1 MKKRY
6 LILPVLAMVL
16 VGCRK
21 TDESFE
27 HGRYNSSVFDNNYY
41 TEWGGVDKVEIGEIS
56 TIHVSNLVYLDNKE
70 IPNDHSD
77 YGFDVKNLIKE
88 EDKFSYG
95 YLSKLYDGRLRCD
108 GLTTRSRVQLNKT
121 GYGTFFPKEYRGS
134 QGLAFALRGGTTIAF
149 PSSEAR
155 KPYTKIKVDVTMK
168 FYVRV
173 EGTNTYNRV
182 DFVFADL
189 PISSD
194 NNGNTTYVQMDFT
207 EEVASKIYGADA
219 MSFEFELKDK
229 TQYSGYEITDDY
241 TSDPNKEK
249 EHFSIM
255 LYEVLLPGSVWY

>member
-27 HGRYNSSVFDNNYY
+27 AGRYNSSEFDQNYY
-41 TEWGGVDKVEIGEIS
+41 VEWNDVDKVEIGK
-56 TIHVSNLVYLDNKE
+56 VSAILASSYESIGIANNGKE
-70 IPNDHSD
+70 

-134 QGLAFALRGGTTIAF
+134 ESFAFALRGGTTIHY
-149 PSSEAR
+149 PSEEAR
-155 KPYTKIKVDVTMK
+155 IRSVKIDATFK
-168 FYVRV
+168 FYIRQ
-173 EGTNTYNRV
+173 EGTNIYDRV
-182 DFVFADL
+182 DLVFNNL
-189 PISSD
+189 QISSD
-194 NNGNTTYVQMDFT
+194 NNGGTTYVEMPFDESIVQQL
-207 EEVASKIYGADA
+207 YGADA
-219 MSFEFELKDK
+219 MSFEFSLTDL
-229 TQYSGYEITDDY
+229 TQYAGYEITDDF

>member
-1 MKKRY
+1 MKKKY

-27 HGRYNSSVFDNNYY
+27 AGRYNSSDFDQNYY
-41 TEWGGVDKVEIGEIS
+41 MEWNEVDKVQIGKVS
-56 TIHVSNLVYLDNKE
+56 AIHVYSGSQSYESIGISNDGKE
-70 IPNDHSD
+70 
-77 YGFDVKNLIKE
+77 YGFAVRNLINE

-134 QGLAFALRGGTTIAF
+134 ESFAFALRGGTTINY
-149 PSSEAR
+149 PSEEAR
-155 KPYTKIKVDVTMK
+155 IRSVVIEATFK
-168 FYVRV
+168 FYIRQ
-173 EGTNTYNRV
+173 EGTNVYDRV
-182 DFVFADL
+182 DLIFDDL
-189 PISSD
+189 KISSD
-194 NNGNTTYVQMDFT
+194 NGGSTTYIEMPFDEAT
-207 EEVASKIYGADA
+207 VAKLYGADA
-219 MSFEFELKDK
+219 MSFEFSLNDLS
-229 TQYSGYEITDDY
+229 QYSGYNITDDF